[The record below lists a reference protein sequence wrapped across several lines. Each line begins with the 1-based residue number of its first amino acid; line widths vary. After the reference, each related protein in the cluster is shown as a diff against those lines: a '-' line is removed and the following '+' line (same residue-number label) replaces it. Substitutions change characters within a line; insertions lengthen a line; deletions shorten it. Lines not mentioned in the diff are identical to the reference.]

1 MKKHQGTRTR
11 SEAQVLK
18 CTYCPKSFRTPF
30 HLRQHLR
37 IHTGEKPFM
46 CEFCPKQFSL
56 CVNLKRHL
64 RVHTGEKP
72 FVCEF
77 CPKRF
82 SQRVNLKRHL
92 RVHTGEKPFL
102 CEFCHKQF
110 SVHGNLKTH
119 LRVHT
124 GEKPFVCEFCPKQF
138 SVHWNLKRHLRVHT
152 GEKPFLCEFCH
163 KQFNRR
169 AHLKTHL
176 RVHTG
181 EKPFVC
187 EFCPKQFYQSVHLK
201 THLRVH
207 TREKPYK
214 CKLCHKQFAYRSNCN
229 RHFKESH
236 TKAQSSESC
245 KTLEV
250 LNTTA
255 TTETGTDEDE
265 IVLPRTM
272 AKASEVNETP
282 TLSATDHKCEY
293 CSKVCKSASG
303 LLRHRKSHIHKR
315 ELSDQ
320 VFRDTSNF
328 QDRFPEYHPD
338 QEKLSQLETA
348 TKSSSTE
355 YQCEHCSKVCK
366 SAAGL
371 VSHQKSHFAHKC
383 RFCDKVFCDT
393 DTLQHHTSEIHPEQL
408 QTFSSIFPTD
418 FAHMESSDTSP
429 PKYMC
434 QWCGRSFTK
443 YYLPEHY
450 RIHQQIPH
458 ECEFCG
464 KIFTAP
470 SYLKRHIRRCH

>member
-18 CTYCPKSFRTPF
+18 CTYCPKSFRYTY
-30 HLRQHLR
+30 HLRRHLR
-37 IHTGEKPFM
+37 IH
-46 CEFCPKQFSL
+46 S
-56 CVNLKRHL
+56 
-64 RVHTGEKP
+64 GEKP

-77 CPKRF
+77 CPKQFNR
-82 SQRVNLKRHL
+82 RVNLKRHVGVHTGEKPFLCEFCPKRFNQLAHLKTHL

-102 CEFCHKQF
+102 CEFCPKRFNQLAH
-110 SVHGNLKTH
+110 LKT
-119 LRVHT
+119 
-124 GEKPFVCEFCPKQF
+124 
-138 SVHWNLKRHLRVHT
+138 HLRVHT
-152 GEKPFLCEFCH
+152 GEKPFLCEFCP
-163 KQFNRR
+163 KQFSQL

-181 EKPFVC
+181 EKPFMC
-187 EFCPKQFYQSVHLK
+187 EFCPKWFNRRVNLKTHLRVHTGEKPFLCEFCPKRFNRHAHLK

-207 TREKPYK
+207 TGEKPYK
-214 CKLCHKQFAYRSNCN
+214 CKLCHKHFACHSNYN
-229 RHFKESH
+229 RHFKSH
-236 TKAQSSESC
+236 AKAQSSESC

-328 QDRFPEYHPD
+328 QDRFAEYHPD

>member
-18 CTYCPKSFRTPF
+18 CTYCPKSFRYPY
-30 HLRQHLR
+30 HLTRHLR
-37 IHTGEKPFM
+37 IHTGEKPFV
-46 CEFCPKQFSL
+46 CEFCPKQFNERGNLKAHLRFHTGEKPFL
-56 CVNLKRHL
+56 CEFCPKRFSHCGDLKRHQ

-82 SQRVNLKRHL
+82 SQR
-92 RVHTGEKPFL
+92 
-102 CEFCHKQF
+102 
-110 SVHGNLKTH
+110 
-119 LRVHT
+119 
-124 GEKPFVCEFCPKQF
+124 
-138 SVHWNLKRHLRVHT
+138 
-152 GEKPFLCEFCH
+152 
-163 KQFNRR
+163 

-181 EKPFVC
+181 EKP
-187 EFCPKQFYQSVHLK
+187 
-201 THLRVH
+201 
-207 TREKPYK
+207 YK
-214 CKLCHKQFAYRSNCN
+214 CKLCHNQFAYRSNCN

-236 TKAQSSESC
+236 AKAQSSESC

-265 IVLPRTM
+265 IIVLPRTM

-429 PKYMC
+429 PNTC
-434 QWCGRSFTK
+434 ASGVEGHSQNIIFLSIIGFTNRF
-443 YYLPEHY
+443 PMNVNSVERFSQHPATSRGTSEGVTEH
-450 RIHQQIPH
+450 HLQEPL
-458 ECEFCG
+458 FCH
-464 KIFTAP
+464 TVQLRTSSA
-470 SYLKRHIRRCH
+470 

>member
-1 MKKHQGTRTR
+1 MSEKSEGETPYLLWEIFASVRTRTMKKHQGTCTR
-11 SEAQVLK
+11 SEAQVFK
-18 CTYCPKSFRTPF
+18 CTYCPKSFGYTY
-30 HLRQHLR
+30 HLTRHLR
-37 IHTGEKPFM
+37 IHTGEKPFL
-46 CEFCPKQFSL
+46 CDFCPKQFSRREH
-56 CVNLKRHL
+56 LKTHL

-72 FVCEF
+72 FLCQF
-77 CPKRF
+77 CPKQF
-82 SQRVNLKRHL
+82 NQSVNLKRHL

-102 CEFCHKQF
+102 CEFCPKQF
-110 SVHGNLKTH
+110 NQSINLKRH
-119 LRVHT
+119 QRVHT
-124 GEKPFVCEFCPKQF
+124 G
-138 SVHWNLKRHLRVHT
+138 
-152 GEKPFLCEFCH
+152 
-163 KQFNRR
+163 
-169 AHLKTHL
+169 
-176 RVHTG
+176 
-181 EKPFVC
+181 
-187 EFCPKQFYQSVHLK
+187 
-201 THLRVH
+201 
-207 TREKPYK
+207 EKPYK
-214 CKLCHKQFAYRSNCN
+214 CKLCHKHFAYRYNYS
-229 RHFKESH
+229 RHFKKSH
-236 TKAQSSESC
+236 AKAQSSESC

-265 IVLPRTM
+265 IVLPRTWIE
-272 AKASEVNETP
+272 ASEVNETP
-282 TLSATDHKCEY
+282 TLSATDRKCEY

-303 LLRHRKSHIHKR
+303 LVRHQKSHVHKR
-315 ELSDQ
+315 ELSDE
-320 VFRDTSNF
+320 V
-328 QDRFPEYHPD
+328 PD
-338 QEKLSQLETA
+338 QEKLSELETT
-348 TKSSSTE
+348 TKSSSTK

-371 VSHQKSHFAHKC
+371 VNHQNSHIAHKC
-383 RFCDKVFCDT
+383 QFCDKVFRDT

-418 FAHMESSDTSP
+418 LAHMESSHTSP

>member
-37 IHTGEKPFM
+37 IHTGEKPFV
-46 CEFCPKQFSL
+46 CEFCPKQF
-56 CVNLKRHL
+56 NQRAHLK
-64 RVHTGEKP
+64 T
-72 FVCEF
+72 
-77 CPKRF
+77 
-82 SQRVNLKRHL
+82 HL

-102 CEFCHKQF
+102 CEFCPKRF
-110 SVHGNLKTH
+110 SQYVD
-119 LRVHT
+119 
-124 GEKPFVCEFCPKQF
+124 
-138 SVHWNLKRHLRVHT
+138 LKRHLRVHT

-187 EFCPKQFYQSVHLK
+187 EFCPKQFNQSVHLK
-201 THLRVH
+201 THLGVH

-236 TKAQSSESC
+236 AKAQSSESC

-265 IVLPRTM
+265 IVLPRAM
-272 AKASEVNETP
+272 AKASEVNEIP
-282 TLSATDHKCEY
+282 TLSATDHKCE
-293 CSKVCKSASG
+293 
-303 LLRHRKSHIHKR
+303 
-315 ELSDQ
+315 
-320 VFRDTSNF
+320 FRDTSNF

-338 QEKLSQLETA
+338 QEKLSLLETA

-418 FAHMESSDTSP
+418 FAHMESSDASP